1 LINPALT
8 KIIRI
13 FPKNLNQLTLYRK
26 DWKMNPPQ
34 GPGGNYG
41 NYPPQ
46 GGGYGQPTDPGQGSY
61 PPPAGGY
68 QQPGGYPPPA
78 GGYQQPGG
86 YPPPAGGYQQPGGY
100 PPQQQ
105 GYGQVGYGQTPPPP
119 KKSNTGLI
127 IGIVVGLIVIIGAI
141 VGIVLVV
148 NGGNKS
154 DSAQVSA
161 AATATSA
168 SQTITG
174 GAKATAIGTVTA
186 GAKTT
191 AAGTS
196 SSGTGVLAGIPA
208 YPGLTTVTLP
218 DAVKSQF
225 ASSIGN
231 VPNGTV
237 DAFSSTDDT
246 STIKSFYQS
255 EFPKQGW
262 NDLTST
268 AMGQADSSTL
278 SQLET
283 LGAFIIIY
291 QKGAN
296 AVGIVGF
303 PGSIA
308 SAAGVTGINAK
319 DSLIL
324 IISGSGSAFTG
335 ATKAATTAAAGT
347 TKAATTAAATKA
359 ATTAAATTAAAQQ
372 GGSTISVYPGAQQIE
387 INSLVKSAFEQ
398 GFSSYKQFNYNL
410 YASGDSQDKVVAFF
424 KSELNSKGYTNVT
437 DSNTSGQRTLT
448 AFSSNFTDGL
458 LIMIYDS
465 NSAKAYTNTDMTG
478 KTVFLVLGFKI

>member
-1 LINPALT
+1 
-8 KIIRI
+8 
-13 FPKNLNQLTLYRK
+13 
-26 DWKMNPPQ
+26 MNPPQ

-78 GGYQQPGG
+78 GGY
-86 YPPPAGGYQQPGGY
+86 
-100 PPQQQ
+100 PQQQ
-105 GYGQVGYGQTPPPP
+105 GYGQGGYGQTPPPP
-119 KKSNTGLI
+119 KKGNTGLI
-127 IGIVVGLIVIIGAI
+127 IAIVVGLIVIIGAI

-148 NGGNKS
+148 TSGNKG
-154 DSAQVSA
+154 DSTQASA
-161 AATATSA
+161 STATSS
-168 SQTITG
+168 SQATP
-174 GAKATAIGTVTA
+174 GAKSTAIGTVTA
-186 GAKTT
+186 GSKTT
-191 AAGTS
+191 AAGTT
-196 SSGTGVLAGIPA
+196 SSGNSSVSNIPA

-225 ASSIGN
+225 ADSIGN

-237 DAFSSTDDT
+237 DAFSSADDT
-246 STIKSFYQS
+246 ATIKSFYQS

-262 NDLTST
+262 NDLTNT
-268 AMGQADSSTL
+268 AMGQADSGTL

-308 SAAGVTGINAK
+308 SATGITGINAK

-324 IISGSGSAFTG
+324 IISGSGAAFT
-335 ATKAATTAAAGT
+335 GT
-347 TKAATTAAATKA
+347 TKAATTAAIGTTKATTTVAVGTTKA
-359 ATTAAATTAAAQQ
+359 ATTAAVGTTKATTTVAVQQ
-372 GGSTISVYPGAQQIE
+372 GSSVVSVYPNAQQLE

-398 GFSSYKQFNYNL
+398 SFSSYKQFNYNL
-410 YASGDSQDKVVAFF
+410 YASGDSQDKVVAFY
-424 KSELNSKGYTNVT
+424 KGELSAKGYSNVT
-437 DSNTSGQRTLT
+437 ESNTSGQRTIT

-458 LIMIYDS
+458 LVMVYDS
-465 NSAKAYTNTDMTG
+465 TMAKAYTNTDVTG
-478 KTVFLVLGFKI
+478 KTVFLVLGFQL

>member
-1 LINPALT
+1 
-8 KIIRI
+8 
-13 FPKNLNQLTLYRK
+13 
-26 DWKMNPPQ
+26 MNPPQ

-68 QQPGGYPPPA
+68 QQQPGGYPPPA

-86 YPPPAGGYQQPGGY
+86 YPPPAGGYQQQPGGY

-105 GYGQVGYGQTPPPP
+105 GYGQGGYGQTPPP
-119 KKSNTGLI
+119 KKGNTGLI

-154 DSAQVSA
+154 DNTQASA

-168 SQTITG
+168 SQAITG

-196 SSGTGVLAGIPA
+196 SSGTGVIGSIPA
-208 YPGLTTVTLP
+208 YPGLTSVTLP

-225 ASSIGN
+225 AGSIGN

-237 DAFSSTDDT
+237 DAFSSADDT
-246 STIKSFYQS
+246 AAIKSFYQS

-335 ATKAATTAAAGT
+335 ATKATTTVAAGT

-359 ATTAAATTAAAQQ
+359 ATTAAAQQ
-372 GGSTISVYPGAQQIE
+372 GGSAISVYPGAQQLE

-424 KSELNSKGYTNVT
+424 KSELSSKGYTNVT
-437 DSNTSGQRTLT
+437 ESNTSGQRTLT

-458 LIMIYDS
+458 LVLVYDS
-465 NSAKAYTNTDMTG
+465 NTAKAYTNTDVTG
-478 KTVFLVLGFKI
+478 KTVFLVLGFKL